1 MLIHTVAVDDG
12 ISIIRQLPTSFDNF
26 GNLADYALR
35 RLLQITYI
43 LLSPSMLERMYQVL
57 RTYQTKQ
64 KWIYQNDQ
72 NDTREKALKSPEKVP
87 LPGFE

>member
-1 MLIHTVAVDDG
+1 
-12 ISIIRQLPTSFDNF
+12 
-26 GNLADYALR
+26 
-35 RLLQITYI
+35 
-43 LLSPSMLERMYQVL
+43 MYQVL
-57 RTYQTKQ
+57 QTYQTRQ